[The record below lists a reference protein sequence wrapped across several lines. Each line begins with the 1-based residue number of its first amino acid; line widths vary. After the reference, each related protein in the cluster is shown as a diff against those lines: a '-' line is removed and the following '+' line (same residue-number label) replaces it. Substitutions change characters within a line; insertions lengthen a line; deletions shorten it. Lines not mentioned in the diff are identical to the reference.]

1 MTIVRKL
8 GLGVFI
14 LLGVIAIL
22 LLINHKK
29 IIRLLAVNS
38 LFDKEVIVDNFQHM
52 DEIFDT
58 SEMTASPDPIVLPQA
73 KDHYQ
78 LPESFESKGKTIEI
92 ENYLEDTNTEGLM
105 IIHKDT
111 VIYEQYWLGLEA
123 DDPHISWSMSKS
135 FTSLLVGQLIEE
147 GEMSLNDEVQDILP
161 QFLDSGYDGV
171 TVKQLL
177 NMASGVRFN
186 EDYGDFDSDINR
198 FGRTFALGKSLE
210 EFALTLTRER
220 EPGTYNQYVS
230 IDTQVLG
237 LMIREITGQSITDLA
252 QAQIWNR
259 LGMQDDAYWIIDKT
273 GMEVTLGG
281 LNASLRDY
289 AKIGVLYLNDGN
301 IGGDQVVSSDWV
313 TASVTPDAPHLL
325 PNQTKTSSTLY
336 GYGYQW
342 WVPQYPDND
351 YFATGVYDQFVYV
364 NTEKD
369 LVIAKLSADHHYR
382 QNRVEIKSTHIDLFQ
397 SIAKTF

>member
-1 MTIVRKL
+1 MSIIKKI
-8 GLGVFI
+8 GLSFFI
-14 LLGVIAIL
+14 ILGVIAIL

-29 IIRLLAVNS
+29 ILRLLAVNS
-38 LFDKEVIVDNFQHM
+38 LFDKEVIIDNFQHM
-52 DEIFDT
+52 DGIFDT
-58 SEMTASPDPIVLPQA
+58 SAMKASDDPIILPRSEE
-73 KDHYQ
+73 DYQ
-78 LPESFESKGKTIEI
+78 LPSTFKSKGNNYDISE
-92 ENYLEDTNTEGLM
+92 YLEETYTEGLM
-105 IIHKDT
+105 IIHRDT

-135 FTSLLVGQLIEE
+135 FTSLLIGQLIEA
-147 GEMSLNDEVQDILP
+147 GDLSLDAEVQDILP
-161 QFLDSGYDGV
+161 QFIDSGYDGV
-171 TVKQLL
+171 SVKELL
-177 NMASGVRFN
+177 NMSSGVRFN
-186 EDYGDFDSDINR
+186 EDYGDYDSDINR

-210 EFALTLTRER
+210 DFALTLTRER

-237 LMIREITGQSITDLA
+237 LIIRELTGQSITELA
-252 QAQIWNR
+252 QEQIWNR
-259 LGMQDDAYWIIDKT
+259 LGMQDDAYWIIDNT

-289 AKIGVLYLNDGN
+289 AKIGVLYLNEGN
-301 IGGDQVVSSDWV
+301 IGGDQVVSSEWV
-313 TASVTPDAPHLL
+313 TASVTPDAPHLM
-325 PNQTKTSSTLY
+325 PNQTETSSSLY

-351 YFATGVYDQFVYV
+351 FFATGVYDQFVYV

-382 QNRVEIKSTHIDLFQ
+382 QNRVEIKSAHIDLFQ